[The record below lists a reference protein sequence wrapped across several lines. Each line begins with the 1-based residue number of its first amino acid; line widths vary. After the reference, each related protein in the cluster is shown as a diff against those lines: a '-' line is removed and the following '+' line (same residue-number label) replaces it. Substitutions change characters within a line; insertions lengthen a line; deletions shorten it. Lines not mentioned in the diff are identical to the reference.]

1 MENDSKQY
9 YVKLPLWKKCTFGMI
24 DSANNFSW
32 SYISS
37 FLAIYLTDTFLI
49 PAATVSLMFLLCRFW
64 DAINDPIVGYLAD
77 RTRSRWGRYRPW
89 IMFASAPLFITTA
102 LLFWPHPEWAV
113 GVKTAYVVILYA
125 LVVLFYTMV
134 NLTYGSLNSVV
145 TQDPAER
152 GSLASWRLLF
162 AYIGSTLMVQL
173 VTRCEPV
180 LSAKHPNMGYFI
192 LAVIFAVFCIPMQIL
207 CAKSQKEVVPPQP
220 SPKKIGIFKSLA
232 ISFKN
237 REFMIVCILFLAQ
250 GFALYGAGTINIYW
264 FKYVL
269 GDVKRG
275 DIGSTAAAYAHHLSG
290 VNAGEHAFDPWH
302 EDAVTVNPYLGT
314 DGITPFVEA
323 ATGADKDIFVL
334 VRTSN
339 PSSSELQELEL
350 ASGERVYEHVAD
362 LVEGWGAETIGANGY
377 SRVGAVV
384 GATHPEEGKALRAR
398 MPHTFFLVPG
408 YGAQGGTAQG
418 VAGMFDK
425 DGMGALVNSSR
436 GIIGAWKKSGK
447 YSESMSAD
455 DALDLVAE
463 SAREAAK
470 DMRDNLRA
478 VLP

>member
-1 MENDSKQY
+1 MDRLIEAIAATQNPSVVGLDPTEALVPAQ
-9 YVKLPLWKKCTFGMI
+9 VV
-24 DSANNFSW
+24 A
-32 SYISS
+32 S
-37 FLAIYLTDTFLI
+37 FADEIADEVEDAADR
-49 PAATVSLMFLLCRFW
+49 PAAQLAVAYFEYNRAII
-64 DAINDPIVGYLAD
+64 DAIADIVPAVKPQIAMYE
-77 RTRSRWGRYRPW
+77 
-89 IMFASAPLFITTA
+89 A
-102 LLFWPHPEWAV
+102 LGPA
-113 GVKTAYVVILYA
+113 GVDV
-125 LVVLFYTMV
+125 YTM
-134 NLTYGSLNSVV
+134 TCEYAQS
-145 TQDPAER
+145 R
-152 GSLASWRLLF
+152 GL
-162 AYIGSTLMVQL
+162 YVIGD
-173 VTRCEPV
+173 
-180 LSAKHPNMGYFI
+180 I
-192 LAVIFAVFCIPMQIL
+192 
-207 CAKSQKEVVPPQP
+207 
-220 SPKKIGIFKSLA
+220 
-232 ISFKN
+232 
-237 REFMIVCILFLAQ
+237 
-250 GFALYGAGTINIYW
+250 
-264 FKYVL
+264 
-269 GDVKRG
+269 KRG
-275 DIGSTAAAYAHHLSG
+275 DIGSTAAAYAGHLGG
-290 VNAGEHAFDPWH
+290 VAFGAGESGPYDPWH

-377 SRVGAVV
+377 SRVGVVV